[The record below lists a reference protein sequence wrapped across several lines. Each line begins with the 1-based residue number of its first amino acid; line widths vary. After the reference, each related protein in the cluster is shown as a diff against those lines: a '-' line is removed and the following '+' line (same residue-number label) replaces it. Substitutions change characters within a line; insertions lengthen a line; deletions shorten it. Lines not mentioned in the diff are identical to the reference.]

1 MARASDAYARRE
13 PQMLKAPNDVRE
25 RLTAFYRERDE
36 MDARGFE
43 SGEQKVRGTVYAVGL
58 QRLES
63 GDEVYESYGVISAAG
78 VDLPQEALDLVK
90 SLPQDW
96 SRVCRID
103 RDVCVWTASLR
114 AKGSRPR

>member
-13 PQMLKAPNDVRE
+13 PQLLQAPNGARE

-36 MDARGFE
+36 MDAQGFA
-43 SGEQKVRGTVYAVGL
+43 SGEQKVRGSVYALGV

-63 GDEVYESYGVISAAG
+63 GDEVYESYGVIAAAG

-103 RDVCVWTASLR
+103 CDGAVWTASLR